1 MFDFSRLPNKLRI
14 LLPAIF
20 IVVLGAAGGLFSNFA
35 QYLLTQIVISCL
47 VGAAL
52 VMIVGYARVIMLA
65 ASAMMAVGAYGSTIL
80 LLNAGLPYLATLP
93 IALGAGL
100 LAGLLLAIPAM
111 RFRGHHL
118 AMVTMVFQFLV
129 IILIREGGDVTG
141 GALGLRVPPIK
152 FLGIS
157 PAADHAWLLFVCLA
171 AAPAVAL
178 LGVLLATRFGKIL
191 RAIGDSEVG
200 ADAYGINIAHF
211 RIAAFAI
218 CSSILAYAGALLAP
232 GVQILDPESFGIS
245 HSIIALGY
253 PIVGGVNSI
262 WGGIIGGAV
271 LRALPESLRSF
282 GQYQELW
289 VAALA
294 IIVMVINPSGILG
307 IAERLFPAR
316 TRAKLE
322 IARSDVPDVSTSHQ
336 RATFHKYAINVE
348 RARKAYDG
356 LVAVNDVTLNVQ
368 SSHIH
373 GLIGPNGAGKTTLFN
388 AISGFI
394 PLDFGIISLFGE
406 RVDGNSSRSRI
417 GHGVTRTF
425 QNVAVFGHLS
435 CLDNVI
441 MGVGCNGIGHS
452 VAASMHEACGSRQ
465 YRALRDRAIAAL
477 SEVGLQS
484 LMDVPANRLSLGNQ
498 RRLEIARAIVS
509 RPRLILLDEPVS
521 GVSPEE
527 QAQIAALLLG
537 LNRDH
542 GITMLVIE
550 HDISFVRAVCHG
562 ISVMAA
568 GRIIAE
574 GKPESVIRLPEVRRQ
589 YFGEFD
595 ASAA

>member
-1 MFDFSRLPNKLRI
+1 VR
-14 LLPAIF
+14 
-20 IVVLGAAGGLFSNFA
+20 
-35 QYLLTQIVISCL
+35 
-47 VGAAL
+47 
-52 VMIVGYARVIMLA
+52 
-65 ASAMMAVGAYGSTIL
+65 
-80 LLNAGLPYLATLP
+80 
-93 IALGAGL
+93 
-100 LAGLLLAIPAM
+100 
-111 RFRGHHL
+111 
-118 AMVTMVFQFLV
+118 
-129 IILIREGGDVTG
+129 
-141 GALGLRVPPIK
+141 
-152 FLGIS
+152 
-157 PAADHAWLLFVCLA
+157 
-171 AAPAVAL
+171 
-178 LGVLLATRFGKIL
+178 
-191 RAIGDSEVG
+191 
-200 ADAYGINIAHF
+200 
-211 RIAAFAI
+211 
-218 CSSILAYAGALLAP
+218 
-232 GVQILDPESFGIS
+232 ILDPESFGIS

-307 IAERLFPAR
+307 IAERLFPAG
-316 TRAKLE
+316 TRAKPDM
-322 IARSDVPDVSTSHQ
+322 IARSDVPDVSTSPQ
-336 RATFHKYAINVE
+336 RAAFHKYAINVE

-368 SSHIH
+368 PGHIH

-406 RVDGNSSRSRI
+406 RVDGESSRSRI
-417 GHGVTRTF
+417 GHGMTRTF

-441 MGVGCNGIGHS
+441 LGVGCNGIGHS

-477 SEVGLQS
+477 SEVGLQC
-484 LMDVPANRLSLGNQ
+484 LMDVPANQLSLGNQ
-498 RRLEIARAIVS
+498 RRLEIARAVVS

-537 LNRDH
+537 LNRNH
-542 GITMLVIE
+542 SITMLVIE
-550 HDISFVRAVCHG
+550 HDISFVRAVCHS